1 MRSFRNSS
9 LMAAA
14 MIAALGA
21 GAAFPTPS
29 LRSTG
34 GNPARRPTPPK
45 MTTELDREIAAHNA
59 AVEQRKAD
67 RKARRAAKT
76 KEQP

>member
-1 MRSFRNSS
+1 MRSARNSS
-9 LMAAA
+9 LIAAA

-21 GAAFPTPS
+21 GVSFPAPP

-45 MTTELDREIAAHNA
+45 MNTELDREIAAHNA
-59 AVEQRKAD
+59 AVEQRRAD
-67 RKARRAAKT
+67 RKARRANKT
-76 KEQP
+76 KEQT